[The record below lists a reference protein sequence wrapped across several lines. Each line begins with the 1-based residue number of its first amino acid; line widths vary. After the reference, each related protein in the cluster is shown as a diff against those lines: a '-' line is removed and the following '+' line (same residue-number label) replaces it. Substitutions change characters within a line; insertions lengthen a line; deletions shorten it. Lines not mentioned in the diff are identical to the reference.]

1 MRANIVGPPSVATR
15 IKASIAACHSGAVC
29 SDFGSLVI
37 QVPTSSSVTSRR
49 PRGHGIE
56 CKPEGGLSQYQVS
69 VRREAAHIRASRFKL
84 TKIVQIFLR
93 FEAERE
99 ASHEAGVPRVFSQN
113 GRTK

>member
-1 MRANIVGPPSVATR
+1 M
-15 IKASIAACHSGAVC
+15 
-29 SDFGSLVI
+29 I
-37 QVPTSSSVTSRR
+37 QVPTFSSVTSWR

-56 CKPEGGLSQYQVS
+56 CKPEGGLPPYQVS
-69 VRREAAHIRASRFKL
+69 VKREAVHIRASRFKL
-84 TKIVQIFLR
+84 TETVQVFLR